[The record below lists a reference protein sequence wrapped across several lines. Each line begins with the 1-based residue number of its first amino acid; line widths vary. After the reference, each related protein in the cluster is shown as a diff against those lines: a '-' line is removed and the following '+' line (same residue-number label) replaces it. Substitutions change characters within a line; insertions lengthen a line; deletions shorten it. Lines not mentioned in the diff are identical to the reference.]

1 MIKLKHNIYSVFSQN
16 NYNKNKKI
24 SLAWYPMV
32 NRMPHI
38 YSIFSQTIYKS
49 NKLYFPKARTMQSRV
64 VKILVTYILRSVY
77 VHGSRVHNLRI
88 RYTTAVTGDDG
99 WVMRNEVMRMRRPS
113 LTMCTLVKRVCTRQ
127 HVYLG

>member
-1 MIKLKHNIYSVFSQN
+1 
-16 NYNKNKKI
+16 
-24 SLAWYPMV
+24 MV

-99 WVMRNEVMRMRRPS
+99 WATRNEVMGMRRPL
-113 LTMCTLVKRVCTRQ
+113 LTTCTLEKGAVHVS
-127 HVYLG
+127 VYLRDVSLYTSIEITLRKNNH